1 MCRFLSRLAVFGSIA
16 LLLFGGWGVLVA
28 CVELAA
34 YRREVKMS
42 PDASVLVC
50 GDSQPAHALDPGRWS
65 GLFNFS
71 LDGTLL
77 DQGRMKTEDVLSA
90 NPGRVHTL
98 ILDISPLKFY
108 VNNPRAALVDEGA
121 AAAQVL
127 LNLVHWRENRRP
139 MRGFVKIFR
148 DTVLIKKTAKLHR
161 FVYGKRPYKS
171 NMRGGYVMTDKA
183 YFVDGSGKAER
194 NIARL
199 ANKMA
204 VAPKAGEG
212 TAVFDEWRQTIDA
225 ARRVGVGRIVLVTTP
240 FHPRLR
246 AAIAPERL
254 SEFRRLARA
263 FAEDVACPYADFLDF
278 PVPDAGWRDGNHLNA
293 IGAALF
299 TDACRKAVGQ

>member
-1 MCRFLSRLAVFGSIA
+1 MP
-16 LLLFGGWGVLVA
+16 
-28 CVELAA
+28 
-34 YRREVKMS
+34 

-240 FHPRLR
+240 IHPRLR